1 MTGARKF
8 DELTHWD
15 VWDRQHGVE
24 GWSEPG
30 WALPGD
36 NTRYISR
43 HDPYWTSVLNKAR
56 NAYGD
61 PNIHFNSDD
70 NVGQERYLVYGDGTR
85 LPPDGTIVYHDA
97 AGKKNWIQ
105 NSDGT
110 VSLQNPDGTAGPAI
124 KPTGY
129 RPTSD
134 GRYAPVDPH
143 GNQVAP
149 LAGGMPPSDN
159 GFYTDPKTG
168 ILTPKNANGDYY
180 TFDPATGQR
189 SYFNKDGK
197 PITKEQYDTGRP
209 APGAPGGDP
218 KTLPTDEQQSGRT
231 ADAVKKVQEELKRR
245 YTNISDAE
253 EKLVESLLNARA
265 TTADGQAKLND
276 IQKKIVEAVNNPDL
290 SLDTPAGESA
300 FLKFLRGQVAAIG
313 DVLKSGTLNADDQS
327 KAIAA
332 LSNLYALDHGDPSQT
347 DPEAPQPAPGQPPGT
362 WPAAPS
368 VPPGESADPGL
379 LGPSEPLPDPTLG
392 DLGVG
397 GAPLGPDPL
406 SSLASMLPAAMGGI
420 PALGGPGGSPLD
432 SLGGLA
438 GAAGPLAGL
447 ASQLGDQAAH
457 HDDPAKDDNSDKKS
471 HDDQSNNDNK
481 NGAEQPQQQP
491 APAPANQQPPQPQP
505 NGTPGQGAPPAAQA
519 PAPAPPPTSVQ
530 LPDGSTVNAR
540 TPGLAAAVKSYL
552 AGTPLDVAYRQAGIE
567 LPPPGT
573 PVTNPVDPSQL
584 TAGAIGMFKDHYVVA
599 LSAAKAIQDGQV
611 VSLASAAS
619 GPDFLGWIDPSAL
632 GAAAVT
638 TQQPAVGNPVVPP
651 GQLPPP
657 AVAGPPPAAP
667 VTSMSAP
674 AG

>member
-1 MTGARKF
+1 MTGARMF
-8 DELTHWD
+8 DELTHWN

-24 GWSEPG
+24 GWSDPG

-36 NTRYISR
+36 NTRYVSR
-43 HDPYWTSVLNKAR
+43 DDPYWTSVLNKAR

-85 LPPDGTIVYHDA
+85 LPPDGTVVYHDA
-97 AGKKNWIQ
+97 AAKKNWIQ
-105 NSDGT
+105 NTDGT
-110 VSLQNPDGTAGPAI
+110 VSLQNPDGAAGSAI
-124 KPTGY
+124 KPSGY

-134 GRYAPVDPH
+134 GKYAPVDPH

-149 LAGGMPPSDN
+149 LAGGMPPSNN
-159 GFYTDPKTG
+159 GFYADPKTG

-180 TFDPATGQR
+180 TFDPATGQLA
-189 SYFNKDGK
+189 YFNKDGK

-209 APGAPGGDP
+209 APGTPGSDP

-231 ADAVKKVQEELKRR
+231 ADAVKKVQDELKRR
-245 YTNISDAE
+245 YTNISAAE
-253 EKLVESLLNARA
+253 EQLVESLLNARA

-276 IQKKIVEAVNNPDL
+276 IQKKIIEAVNNPDL

-300 FLKFLRGQVAAIG
+300 FLKFLRSQVAAIG
-313 DVLKSGTLNADDQS
+313 DVLKSGTLNADDES

-332 LSNLYALDHGDPSQT
+332 LSSLYALDRGDPSQT
-347 DPEAPQPAPGQPPGT
+347 DPPPAPPAPGQPPGSS
-362 WPAAPS
+362 PAPPVA
-368 VPPGESADPGL
+368 PGESVDPGL

-392 DLGVG
+392 DLGMG
-397 GAPLGPDPL
+397 GAPLGPDSL
-406 SSLASMLPAAMGGI
+406 SSLGSMLPAAMGGV

-471 HDDQSNNDNK
+471 HDDNK
-481 NGAEQPQQQP
+481 GAPQPPPEQQP
-491 APAPANQQPPQPQP
+491 APPPASQQPPQPQP
-505 NGTPGQGAPPAAQA
+505 NGTPGQGAPPAGQA

-540 TPGLAAAVKSYL
+540 TPGLAAALKSYL

-573 PVTNPVDPSQL
+573 PVINPVDPSQL

-619 GPDFLGWIDPSAL
+619 GPDFLGWIDPSAQ
-632 GAAAVT
+632 GTAAVT
-638 TQQPAVGNPVVPP
+638 AQPGVGSPVRAP
-651 GQLPPP
+651 GLLPAPS
-657 AVAGPPPAAP
+657 GPPPAAA

-674 AG
+674 TG

>member
-15 VWDRQHGVE
+15 VWDRYHGVE

-43 HDPYWTSVLNKAR
+43 DDPYWTSVLNKAR

-105 NSDGT
+105 NGDGT

-189 SYFNKDGK
+189 TYFNKDGK
-197 PITKEQYDTGRP
+197 PITKEQYDTGRS

-218 KTLPTDEQQSGRT
+218 KMLPTDEQQSGRT
-231 ADAVKKVQEELKRR
+231 ADAVKKVQDELKRR
-245 YTNISDAE
+245 YTDISGAE
-253 EKLVESLLNARA
+253 EQLVESLLNARA

-276 IQKKIVEAVNNPDL
+276 IQKKIIEAVSNPDL

-332 LSNLYALDHGDPSQT
+332 LSNLYALDRGDPSQT
-347 DPEAPQPAPGQPPGT
+347 DPQVPQPAPGQPPGT

-406 SSLASMLPAAMGGI
+406 SSLASMLPAALGGI

-447 ASQLGDQAAH
+447 ASQLGDLAAH
-457 HDDPAKDDNSDKKS
+457 HDDPAKDLS
-471 HDDQSNNDNK
+471 
-481 NGAEQPQQQP
+481 
-491 APAPANQQPPQPQP
+491 
-505 NGTPGQGAPPAAQA
+505 
-519 PAPAPPPTSVQ
+519 
-530 LPDGSTVNAR
+530 R
-540 TPGLAAAVKSYL
+540 
-552 AGTPLDVAYRQAGIE
+552 
-567 LPPPGT
+567 
-573 PVTNPVDPSQL
+573 SQ
-584 TAGAIGMFKDHYVVA
+584 D
-599 LSAAKAIQDGQV
+599 S
-611 VSLASAAS
+611 
-619 GPDFLGWIDPSAL
+619 
-632 GAAAVT
+632 
-638 TQQPAVGNPVVPP
+638 
-651 GQLPPP
+651 
-657 AVAGPPPAAP
+657 
-667 VTSMSAP
+667 
-674 AG
+674 